1 MKSPHNASDG
11 NGTGSNPPSDPQ
23 SLLDEGPSDFS
34 SLTAAP
40 TREQRAAAPEAPT
53 DYHSLTGGKSMH
65 RVSKYQHRTF
75 TDILIDFTTPFM
87 ILIMVWA
94 AVYFLLDVRYVYTEV
109 HDKNLRFFATMFV
122 LGVVALNRL
131 IAREGSEESYVYIG
145 GLFVAV
151 ILYTIASTS
160 WYGVGSVAKGYMGD
174 ARVALPFNLTIV
186 IFTWWLVNRLMHECC
201 VDENTTAG
209 DVGILT
215 GTARKMLKAS
225 KVKPKKAAM
234 PEMTLDAIDPLDWK
248 EPEKKKAAAP
258 LETTQRLQKR
268 HPGISIFYFS
278 IPVMVVFALGLRVVQ
293 HGGRP
298 MILAG
303 HFYIGS
309 YTVAAL
315 SLLMLTSLGGLREYF
330 RARRVPMPAG
340 IGTFWLGLGSVMVV
354 MVAFGAA
361 ALPMPG
367 LPDLAFIEEHE
378 TDYWTR
384 DSTFQ
389 VQSVVT
395 PVVDQL
401 EQARF
406 MQRVGT
412 GVLIVLAIFLGYSSI
427 RGVGIAAAAIA
438 RNRLRYPQWVVR
450 FFNRLDEIL
459 QRFARLPTFPERT
472 RRIRVDK
479 SVSKS
484 AQFVNP
490 LARLA
495 HGDQGDPRSII
506 ATSYDALCALAYDMG
521 VPRDEAQTPYEFLES
536 FPKEL
541 NALKDEAA
549 ELTQLYVQS
558 AYSPVTIDPR
568 VEDRLRKFWQTY
580 EKIRGRVVR

>member
-1 MKSPHNASDG
+1 MKSPHNESDG
-11 NGTGSNPPSDPQ
+11 NGSGPKTDLQ
-23 SLLDEGPSDFS
+23 SLLNEGPSDFA

-40 TREQRAAAPEAPT
+40 TREQRAGAPQART
-53 DYHSLTGGKSMH
+53 DFHSLTGGKGLL
-65 RVSKYQHRTF
+65 RVKKYQHRTA
-75 TDILIDFTTPFM
+75 TDSLIDFTTPFM
-87 ILIMVWA
+87 ILVMVWA
-94 AVYFLLDVRYVYTEV
+94 AIYFLLDVRYVYTEV
-109 HDKNLRFFATMFV
+109 HDQNLRFVATMFV

-131 IAREGSEESYVYIG
+131 IARDGSEESFMYIG
-145 GLFVAV
+145 ALFLV
-151 ILYTIASTS
+151 IVLYTVATTS
-160 WYGVGSVAKGYMGD
+160 LYGVGSVAKGYMGD

-186 IFTWWLVNRLMHECC
+186 MFTWWLVNRLMHECC
-201 VDENTTAG
+201 IDENTTAG

-225 KVKPKKAAM
+225 KAKPKKTVM
-234 PEMTLDAIDPLDWK
+234 PEMTFDAIDPLDFK
-248 EPEKKKAAAP
+248 EPEKKKAKAP
-258 LETTQRLQKR
+258 LEATQRLQKR

-278 IPVMVVFALGLRVVQ
+278 VPVMIVFALGLRVVQ

-303 HFYIGS
+303 HFYVGC

-330 RARRVPMPAG
+330 RARRVQMPSG
-340 IGTFWLGLGSVMVV
+340 IGTFWLGLGSVMVII
-354 MVAFGAA
+354 VAFGAA

-367 LPDLAFIEEHE
+367 LPDLAYIEEHE
-378 TDYWTR
+378 TDFWTK

-412 GVLIVLAIFLGYSSI
+412 GVLIVLGIFLAYSSI
-427 RGVGIAAAAIA
+427 RGIGITAAAIA

-450 FFNRLDEIL
+450 FFDRLDKIL
-459 QRFARLPTFPERT
+459 QRLARLPKFPERQ
-472 RRIRVDK
+472 RRIRIDK
-479 SVSKS
+479 SVAKS
-484 AQFVNP
+484 TVFVNP
-490 LARLA
+490 LARLS
-495 HGDQGDPRSII
+495 HGNTGDPRAII
-506 ATSYDALCALAYDMG
+506 STSYDALCALAYDMG

-541 NALKDEAA
+541 NALKEEAA

-558 AYSPVTIDPR
+558 AYSPVEIDPR
-568 VEDRLRKFWQTY
+568 VEDRLRKFWITY
-580 EKIRGRVVR
+580 ERIRGRVVR

>member
-1 MKSPHNASDG
+1 MKSPHNASDD
-11 NGTGSNPPSDPQ
+11 NGRDPGPPTDFQ
-23 SLLDEGPSDFS
+23 SLMNDGPSDFA

-40 TREQRAAAPEAPT
+40 TREQRAAKPQART
-53 DYHSLTGGKSMH
+53 DFHSLTGGKSLLP
-65 RVSKYQHRTF
+65 RKKYQHRTV
-75 TDILIDFTTPFM
+75 TDSLIDFTTPLM

-122 LGVVALNRL
+122 MGVVALNRV
-131 IAREGSEESYVYIG
+131 IARDGSEESYIYIG
-145 GLFVAV
+145 GLFAVV
-151 ILYTIASTS
+151 ILYTISSTS

-174 ARVALPFNLTIV
+174 ARVALPFNLTV
-186 IFTWWLVNRLMHECC
+186 VLFLWWLVNRLTHECC
-201 VDENTTAG
+201 VDENTSAG

-215 GTARKMLKAS
+215 GTARKMLEAS
-225 KVKPKKAAM
+225 KPKPKKVVM
-234 PEMTLDAIDPLDWK
+234 PEMTFDAIDPLDYK
-248 EPEKKKAAAP
+248 PPEKQVAKAP
-258 LETTQRLQKR
+258 LDATERLQKR

-278 IPVMVVFALGLRVVQ
+278 IPVMIVFALGLRVVQ

-315 SLLMLTSLGGLREYF
+315 TLLMLTSLGGLREYF
-330 RARRVPMPAG
+330 RARRVQMPAG
-340 IGTFWLGLGSVMVV
+340 IGTFWLGMGSVMVV
-354 MVAFGAA
+354 IVAFGAA
-361 ALPMPG
+361 ALPMPDM
-367 LPDLAFIEEHE
+367 PDMAYIEEHE
-378 TDYWTR
+378 TDFWTR

-389 VQSVVT
+389 VQSVVS
-395 PVVDQL
+395 PMVDQL

-412 GVLIVLAIFLGYSSI
+412 GVLIVLGLFLAYSSI

-450 FFNRLDEIL
+450 FFNWLDKVL
-459 QRFARLPTFPERT
+459 QRFARLPKFPERH

-479 SVSKS
+479 SIAKS

-490 LARLA
+490 LARLP
-495 HGDQGDPRSII
+495 HGEFGDPRAII
-506 ATSYDALCALAYDMG
+506 SSSYDALCALAYDMG

-541 NALKDEAA
+541 NALKEEAA

-558 AYSPVTIDPR
+558 AYSPVQIDPR
-568 VEDRLRKFWQTY
+568 VEDRLRKFWLTY
-580 EKIRGRVVR
+580 EKVRGRVVR

>member
-1 MKSPHNASDG
+1 MKSPRNASDG
-11 NGTGSNPPSDPQ
+11 NGSGPPTDFQ
-23 SLLDEGPSDFS
+23 SLLNDEPSDFQ

-40 TREQRAAAPEAPT
+40 TREQRAAKPEAPT
-53 DYHSLTGGKSMH
+53 DFHSLTGGQGLR
-65 RVSKYQHRTF
+65 RVTKYQHRTA
-75 TDILIDFTTPFM
+75 TDTLIDFTTPFM

-94 AVYFLLDVRYVYTEV
+94 SIYFLLDVRYVYTEV
-109 HDKNLRFFATMFV
+109 HDKNLRFFATMFI

-131 IAREGSEESYVYIG
+131 VAREGSEESFMYIG
-145 GLFVAV
+145 GLFAVV

-174 ARVALPFNLTIV
+174 ARVALPFNLTV
-186 IFTWWLVNRLMHECC
+186 VLFMWWLVNRLMHECC
-201 VDENTTAG
+201 VDENATAG

-215 GTARKMLKAS
+215 GTARKMLQAS
-225 KVKPKKAAM
+225 KVKPKKTTM
-234 PEMTLDAIDPLDWK
+234 PEATLDAIDPLEWK
-248 EPEKKKAAAP
+248 EPEKKKPKAP
-258 LETTQRLQKR
+258 LEATQRLQKR

-278 IPVMVVFALGLRVVQ
+278 VPVMIVFALGLRVIQ

-303 HFYIGS
+303 HFYVGC

-330 RARRVPMPAG
+330 RARRVQMPAG

-354 MVAFGAA
+354 VVAFGAA
-361 ALPMPG
+361 ALPMPS
-367 LPDLAFIEEHE
+367 LPDLAYVEEHE
-378 TDYWTR
+378 VDYWTR

-412 GVLIVLAIFLGYSSI
+412 GVLIVLGIFLAYSSI
-427 RGVGIAAAAIA
+427 RGVGITAAAIA

-450 FFNRLDEIL
+450 FFDRLDKVL
-459 QRFARLPTFPERT
+459 QRFARLPTFAERP

-484 AQFVNP
+484 ATFINP
-490 LARLA
+490 LARLSL
-495 HGDQGDPRSII
+495 GETGDPRAII

-521 VPRDEAQTPYEFLES
+521 VPRDEAQTPYEFLAS

-541 NALKDEAA
+541 NALKEEAT

-558 AYSPVTIDPR
+558 AYSPVEIDAR
-568 VEDRLRKFWQTY
+568 VEDRLRKFWLTY
-580 EKIRGRVVR
+580 EKVRGRVVR